1 MEVEN
6 MAGRVSDL
14 FGRVRAALR
23 RLDELEQRR
32 ALLDRPWEEEFLH
45 WAADG
50 SLHGSRLPPVA
61 KHRRGHSTTT
71 GGWCPCAR
79 SHPVRP

>member
-1 MEVEN
+1 
-6 MAGRVSDL
+6 MAGRVGDL
-14 FGRVRAALR
+14 LVRIRAALQ

-50 SLHGSRLPPVA
+50 SLHGNQLPPAA
-61 KHRRGHSTTT
+61 KRGRSHSTTT
-71 GGWCPCAR
+71 GGWCPCAH
-79 SHPVRP
+79 SHPMRP